1 MRHQSNTPSKQWL
14 LFGTS
19 AVFSYVAWISTAFFP
34 NSKPRTG
41 FAKGVT
47 DLTDLAGLD
56 RLFYVLTPCLL
67 GGSAAFLAHLVYEKK
82 ASHRR
87 WFSKKNPDQSLIHVD
102 FIMITIFL
110 FAVAQS

>member
-1 MRHQSNTPSKQWL
+1 MHHQSNTPSKQWL
-14 LFGTS
+14 LFGPY

-47 DLTDLAGLD
+47 DLVGLN

-67 GGSAAFLAHLVYEKK
+67 GGSAAFLAYLVYEKK

-87 WFSKKNPDQSLIHVD
+87 WFSKKNLDQSLIHVG